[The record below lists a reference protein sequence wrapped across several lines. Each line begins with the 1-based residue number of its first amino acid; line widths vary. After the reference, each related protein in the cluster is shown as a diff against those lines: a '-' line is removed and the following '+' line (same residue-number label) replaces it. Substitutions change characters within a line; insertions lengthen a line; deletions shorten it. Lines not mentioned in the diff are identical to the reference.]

1 MSHLLGQ
8 LLGSQ
13 GRFVEQMFVNLERA
27 TNQQAYDVDI
37 VGRILTANNY
47 KLRQLGFQPGTVEA
61 VELRPVLERYFTE
74 LEGRFDQRFTT
85 DQALAQAINQALQGV
100 AVLELSSI
108 VRDQLDAHQ
117 VDFAERIAKAQR
129 GYFQTSPLCV
139 NLESEAFDQRLIPT
153 VKLQSASTKL
163 RSCLLTALMIKE
175 RVRQSNQLAIMLAS
189 DNRPTH
195 LQNWLAQG
203 DNFSW
208 TLASYPVTS
217 EAVEQNLTN
226 SESELYRQL
235 QDAQPEL
242 AKQLTEFKLEN
253 FVNQLIKDDFF
264 ADSYG
269 LGLVGEQLVSFNI
282 FDQISAT
289 NQQLYTTVY
298 NQLITQ
304 YLQNPNLTKQ
314 ILQQLDRYLK
324 TAS

>member
-8 LLGSQ
+8 LIGGQ

-47 KLRQLGFQPGTVEA
+47 KLRQLGFQPGMIEA
-61 VELRPVLERYFTE
+61 IELRPVLERYFAE
-74 LEGRFDQRFTT
+74 LESRFDQRFAT
-85 DQALAQAINQALQGV
+85 DQALAQAMNQALRGV
-100 AVLELSSI
+100 AVLELSS
-108 VRDQLDAHQ
+108 VMRDQLDVYQA
-117 VDFAERIAKAQR
+117 DFVERIARARR

-139 NLESEAFDQRLIPT
+139 TLESEAFEQRLIPT

-175 RVRQSNQLAIMLAS
+175 RVRQSNQLAIILAS
-189 DNRPTH
+189 DDRPAH
-195 LQNWLAQG
+195 LQNWLASS

-235 QDAQPEL
+235 QNARPEL
-242 AKQLTEFKLEN
+242 AKQFTTFKLEN
-253 FVNQLIKDDFF
+253 FVNQLIKDEFF

-282 FDQISAT
+282 FDQISTT
-289 NQQLYTTVY
+289 NQQLYATVY
-298 NQLITQ
+298 NQLIAQ
-304 YLQNPNLTKQ
+304 YLQNPNLIKQ
-314 ILQQLDRYLK
+314 ILQQLGRYLK